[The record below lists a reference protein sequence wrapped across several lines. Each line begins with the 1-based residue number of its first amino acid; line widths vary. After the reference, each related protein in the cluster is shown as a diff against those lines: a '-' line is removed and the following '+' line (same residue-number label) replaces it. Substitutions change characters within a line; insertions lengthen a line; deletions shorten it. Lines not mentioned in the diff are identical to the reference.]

1 MGSKLKFAHLHQHT
15 QFSLLDG
22 AAKLQDLL
30 KWVKETT
37 PEDPALAMT
46 DHGNLFGAVE
56 FYKKATAMGVKPII
70 GYEAY
75 VAAES
80 CFDRKRGKG
89 LDGGYFHLTLLAKDF
104 TGYQNLVRLAS
115 RAYLEGFYEKPRI
128 DREILREHA
137 QGLIA
142 LSGCL
147 GAEIPQFILQD
158 RLDLAEARLNEYL
171 SIFGD
176 RFFIE
181 IQNHGLPEQQKVN
194 QVLKEFARK
203 YGLGLVATND
213 GHYVRKEDARAHEV
227 LLAIQSKTTLDD
239 LERWRFPCDEF
250 YVKTP
255 EEMRAM
261 LPEAEWGDEP
271 FDNTV
276 EIARM
281 CDVDLPIG
289 DKMVYRIPRFP
300 LPEGRTEAQYLRE
313 LTFLGLLRRYPDRV
327 TEAFYREVLRLL
339 GTIPPHGD
347 ERALA
352 EALARVEEKAWEE
365 LRKRLPPLEGVREW
379 TAEAILHRALYELA
393 VIERMGFPGYFLIV
407 QDYINWARGHGVSV
421 GPGRGSAAGSL
432 VAYAVGITNIDPLRF
447 GLLFERFL
455 NPERVSMPDID
466 TDFSDRERDRVI
478 QYVRERYGEDKVAQI
493 GTFGSLASKAALKD
507 VARVYGIPHKKA
519 EELAKLIPVQFGKP
533 KPLQEAIQ
541 VVPELRAEMEKDER
555 IRQVIE
561 VAMRLEGLNRHASV
575 HAAGVVIAA
584 EPLTDLVPLMRD
596 QEGRPVTQYD
606 MGAVEALGLLKM
618 DFLGLRTLTFLDEAR
633 RIVKESKGVELDYDR
648 LPLDDPKTFEL
659 LSRGE
664 TKGVFQLESGG
675 MTATVRGLKP
685 RRLED
690 IIALVSLYRPGP
702 MEHIPT
708 YIRRH
713 HGQEP
718 VSYAE
723 FPHAEKY
730 LRPILDETYGIP
742 VYQEQIMQIASAVAG
757 YSLGEADLLRRC
769 LAEGSLVLDAAT
781 GQRVPIEAV
790 KPGMEVLS
798 LGPDYR
804 FYRVPVLEVLESGV
818 REVVR
823 LRTRSGRTL
832 VLTPDHPL
840 LTLEGW
846 KPLCDLPLGTPIA
859 VPAELPTGGHLA
871 PSEERITLLA
881 LLLGDGNTKV
891 SHPKGPKPNAYFYSK
906 DPELL
911 AAYQRSAEA
920 LGARVKAYV
929 HPTTGVVTLAT
940 SAPRPGAQDPV
951 KRLVEEAGMVARA
964 EEKRV
969 PEEVFRY
976 KKEALALFLGRLF
989 STDGSVG
996 KVRISYSSASL
1007 ALVEDVAHLLLRLGI
1022 VGQVRSRGPRAHEV
1036 LISGREDILRFAE
1049 VVGPYLLGAKRE
1061 WMYALKVQAQARLSG
1076 QGWHLRLVP
1085 PSVAHRISEA
1095 KGKSG
1100 FSWREAGERVG
1111 IPGNHLSGGLN
1122 LKSPRRHLSRHRL
1135 LLLGEAFA
1143 DPSLKALA
1151 EAQVL
1156 WDPIVAVEPVG
1167 KARTYDLRVP
1177 PFANFVAGDL
1187 VVHNS
1192 MGKKKV
1198 EEMKAHRER
1207 FVRGAKERGVP
1218 EEEANRLFD
1227 MLEAFANYGFNKCL
1241 PARAKV
1247 VDWRTGRVVS
1257 LGEIVRGEA
1266 QGVWVV
1272 SLDEARLRL
1281 VPRPVVA
1288 AFSSGRAQV
1297 YALRTATGRVLEATA
1312 NHPLFTPQGWRPLG
1326 ALAPG
1331 DYVALPRHLPYR
1343 PSAHLAPFELDLLGF
1358 ALSEGNLR
1366 HSSGFHL
1373 YTSSEEELAAME
1385 EALKRFPNTRTR
1397 VAWHRGVAHLYVG
1410 RQDRKREAGAVAFLR
1425 EQGLLGLSAR
1435 EKRLPEVAYRLPPE
1449 EVARFLG
1456 RLWTGDGGVDS
1467 TGRLIH
1473 YATASRALAEGVQH
1487 LLLRLG
1493 LQSRLVE
1500 KRFAYKEGRTGYAV
1514 YLLGGLKAAHRFAQ
1528 VIGPHLIG
1536 KRRRDLEA
1544 LLASW
1549 EAAGRS
1555 TEDILLLAFLDTV
1568 KAALAEASLGQV
1580 AALLKE
1586 AGLAQGLLRP
1596 GRGRLG
1602 LSRAT
1607 LERLAALTGNLALL
1621 RLAQA
1626 EVYWDR
1632 VEAIEPLGEEEV
1644 FDLTV
1649 EGTHTFIAEDV
1660 IVHNSH
1666 AAAYSLLSYQ
1676 TAYVKAHYP
1685 VEFMAALL
1693 SVERHDSDKVAEY
1706 IRDARALGI
1715 PVLPPDVNRSGF
1727 DFKVVGEEI
1736 LFGLS
1741 AVKNV
1746 GEMAARAIL
1755 EERERGGPFKSLGD
1769 FLKRLP
1775 EQVVNKRALESLVKA
1790 GALDAFGDRARFLA
1804 SLEPLLRWAA
1814 EVRGRGRSGLVGL
1827 FAEVEEPPLVEA
1839 SPLDEITMLRY
1850 EKEALGIYVS
1860 GHPVLR
1866 YPGLREVASCSLEE
1880 LPEFV
1885 RGFPGKPRVLLAG
1898 MVEEVVR
1905 KPTRSG
1911 GMMARFTL
1919 SDETGALEVV
1929 VFGRAYEGVSP
1940 KLKEDIPLLVLAE
1953 VEKGEELRVLAQAVW
1968 TLEEVLEAP
1977 RALEV
1982 EVDHALLDEKGVAR
1996 LKSLLDEHPGSLP
2009 VYLRVQGPFGE
2020 ALFALREVRV
2030 GEEALGLLE
2039 AEGYRA
2045 YLVPDREVFLQGNGG
2060 GPKEE
2065 VVPF

>member
-80 CFDRKRGKG
+80 RFDRKRGKG

-128 DREILREHA
+128 DREILREHSE
-137 QGLIA
+137 GLIA

-239 LERWRFPCDEF
+239 PERWRFPCDEF

-339 GTIPPHGD
+339 GTMPPHGD

-379 TAEAILHRALYELA
+379 TAEAILHRALYELSI
-393 VIERMGFPGYFLIV
+393 IERMGFPGYFLIV

-455 NPERVSMPDID
+455 NPQRVSMPDID

-555 IRQVIE
+555 IRQVLE

-633 RIVKESKGVELDYDR
+633 RIIKESKGVELDYDR

-742 VYQEQIMQIASAVAG
+742 VYQEQIMQIASQVAG
-757 YSLGEADLLRRC
+757 YSLGEADLLRR
-769 LAEGSLVLDAAT
+769 A
-781 GQRVPIEAV
+781 
-790 KPGMEVLS
+790 
-798 LGPDYR
+798 
-804 FYRVPVLEVLESGV
+804 
-818 REVVR
+818 
-823 LRTRSGRTL
+823 
-832 VLTPDHPL
+832 
-840 LTLEGW
+840 
-846 KPLCDLPLGTPIA
+846 
-859 VPAELPTGGHLA
+859 
-871 PSEERITLLA
+871 
-881 LLLGDGNTKV
+881 
-891 SHPKGPKPNAYFYSK
+891 
-906 DPELL
+906 
-911 AAYQRSAEA
+911 
-920 LGARVKAYV
+920 
-929 HPTTGVVTLAT
+929 
-940 SAPRPGAQDPV
+940 
-951 KRLVEEAGMVARA
+951 
-964 EEKRV
+964 
-969 PEEVFRY
+969 
-976 KKEALALFLGRLF
+976 
-989 STDGSVG
+989 
-996 KVRISYSSASL
+996 
-1007 ALVEDVAHLLLRLGI
+1007 
-1022 VGQVRSRGPRAHEV
+1022 
-1036 LISGREDILRFAE
+1036 
-1049 VVGPYLLGAKRE
+1049 
-1061 WMYALKVQAQARLSG
+1061 
-1076 QGWHLRLVP
+1076 
-1085 PSVAHRISEA
+1085 
-1095 KGKSG
+1095 
-1100 FSWREAGERVG
+1100 
-1111 IPGNHLSGGLN
+1111 
-1122 LKSPRRHLSRHRL
+1122 
-1135 LLLGEAFA
+1135 
-1143 DPSLKALA
+1143 
-1151 EAQVL
+1151 
-1156 WDPIVAVEPVG
+1156 
-1167 KARTYDLRVP
+1167 
-1177 PFANFVAGDL
+1177 
-1187 VVHNS
+1187 
-1192 MGKKKV
+1192 MGKKRV
-1198 EEMKAHRER
+1198 EEMQKHRER

-1227 MLEAFANYGFNKCL
+1227 MLEAFANYGFNK
-1241 PARAKV
+1241 
-1247 VDWRTGRVVS
+1247 
-1257 LGEIVRGEA
+1257 
-1266 QGVWVV
+1266 
-1272 SLDEARLRL
+1272 
-1281 VPRPVVA
+1281 
-1288 AFSSGRAQV
+1288 
-1297 YALRTATGRVLEATA
+1297 
-1312 NHPLFTPQGWRPLG
+1312 
-1326 ALAPG
+1326 
-1331 DYVALPRHLPYR
+1331 
-1343 PSAHLAPFELDLLGF
+1343 
-1358 ALSEGNLR
+1358 
-1366 HSSGFHL
+1366 
-1373 YTSSEEELAAME
+1373 
-1385 EALKRFPNTRTR
+1385 
-1397 VAWHRGVAHLYVG
+1397 
-1410 RQDRKREAGAVAFLR
+1410 
-1425 EQGLLGLSAR
+1425 
-1435 EKRLPEVAYRLPPE
+1435 
-1449 EVARFLG
+1449 
-1456 RLWTGDGGVDS
+1456 
-1467 TGRLIH
+1467 
-1473 YATASRALAEGVQH
+1473 
-1487 LLLRLG
+1487 
-1493 LQSRLVE
+1493 
-1500 KRFAYKEGRTGYAV
+1500 
-1514 YLLGGLKAAHRFAQ
+1514 
-1528 VIGPHLIG
+1528 
-1536 KRRRDLEA
+1536 
-1544 LLASW
+1544 
-1549 EAAGRS
+1549 
-1555 TEDILLLAFLDTV
+1555 
-1568 KAALAEASLGQV
+1568 
-1580 AALLKE
+1580 
-1586 AGLAQGLLRP
+1586 
-1596 GRGRLG
+1596 
-1602 LSRAT
+1602 
-1607 LERLAALTGNLALL
+1607 
-1621 RLAQA
+1621 
-1626 EVYWDR
+1626 
-1632 VEAIEPLGEEEV
+1632 
-1644 FDLTV
+1644 
-1649 EGTHTFIAEDV
+1649 
-1660 IVHNSH
+1660 SH

-1790 GALDAFGDRARFLA
+1790 GALDAFGDRARLLA

-1814 EVRGRGRSGLVGL
+1814 EVRERGRHGLIGL

-1898 MVEEVVR
+1898 MVEGVAR

-1919 SDETGALEVV
+1919 SDEIGALEVV
-1929 VFGRAYEGVSP
+1929 AFGRAYEGVSP
-1940 KLKEDIPLLVLAE
+1940 KLKEDTPLLVLAE

-1982 EVDHALLDEKGVAR
+1982 EVDHALLDEKRVAH

-2009 VYLRVQGPFGE
+2009 LYLRVQGPFGE

-2030 GEEALGLLE
+2030 GEGVLGLLE
-2039 AEGYRA
+2039 AEGFRA

>member
-80 CFDRKRGKG
+80 RFDRKRGKG

-239 LERWRFPCDEF
+239 PERWRFPCDEF

-313 LTFLGLLRRYPDRV
+313 LTFLGLLRRYPDRI
-327 TEAFYREVLRLL
+327 TEAFYREVFRLL
-339 GTIPPHGD
+339 GTMPPHGD
-347 ERALA
+347 ERVLA

-379 TAEAILHRALYELA
+379 TAEAILHRALYELS

-757 YSLGEADLLRRC
+757 YSLG
-769 LAEGSLVLDAAT
+769 
-781 GQRVPIEAV
+781 
-790 KPGMEVLS
+790 
-798 LGPDYR
+798 
-804 FYRVPVLEVLESGV
+804 
-818 REVVR
+818 
-823 LRTRSGRTL
+823 
-832 VLTPDHPL
+832 
-840 LTLEGW
+840 
-846 KPLCDLPLGTPIA
+846 
-859 VPAELPTGGHLA
+859 
-871 PSEERITLLA
+871 
-881 LLLGDGNTKV
+881 
-891 SHPKGPKPNAYFYSK
+891 
-906 DPELL
+906 
-911 AAYQRSAEA
+911 
-920 LGARVKAYV
+920 
-929 HPTTGVVTLAT
+929 
-940 SAPRPGAQDPV
+940 
-951 KRLVEEAGMVARA
+951 
-964 EEKRV
+964 
-969 PEEVFRY
+969 
-976 KKEALALFLGRLF
+976 
-989 STDGSVG
+989 
-996 KVRISYSSASL
+996 
-1007 ALVEDVAHLLLRLGI
+1007 
-1022 VGQVRSRGPRAHEV
+1022 
-1036 LISGREDILRFAE
+1036 
-1049 VVGPYLLGAKRE
+1049 
-1061 WMYALKVQAQARLSG
+1061 
-1076 QGWHLRLVP
+1076 
-1085 PSVAHRISEA
+1085 
-1095 KGKSG
+1095 
-1100 FSWREAGERVG
+1100 
-1111 IPGNHLSGGLN
+1111 
-1122 LKSPRRHLSRHRL
+1122 
-1135 LLLGEAFA
+1135 
-1143 DPSLKALA
+1143 
-1151 EAQVL
+1151 
-1156 WDPIVAVEPVG
+1156 
-1167 KARTYDLRVP
+1167 
-1177 PFANFVAGDL
+1177 
-1187 VVHNS
+1187 
-1192 MGKKKV
+1192 
-1198 EEMKAHRER
+1198 
-1207 FVRGAKERGVP
+1207 
-1218 EEEANRLFD
+1218 
-1227 MLEAFANYGFNKCL
+1227 
-1241 PARAKV
+1241 
-1247 VDWRTGRVVS
+1247 
-1257 LGEIVRGEA
+1257 
-1266 QGVWVV
+1266 
-1272 SLDEARLRL
+1272 
-1281 VPRPVVA
+1281 
-1288 AFSSGRAQV
+1288 
-1297 YALRTATGRVLEATA
+1297 
-1312 NHPLFTPQGWRPLG
+1312 
-1326 ALAPG
+1326 
-1331 DYVALPRHLPYR
+1331 
-1343 PSAHLAPFELDLLGF
+1343 
-1358 ALSEGNLR
+1358 
-1366 HSSGFHL
+1366 
-1373 YTSSEEELAAME
+1373 
-1385 EALKRFPNTRTR
+1385 
-1397 VAWHRGVAHLYVG
+1397 
-1410 RQDRKREAGAVAFLR
+1410 
-1425 EQGLLGLSAR
+1425 
-1435 EKRLPEVAYRLPPE
+1435 
-1449 EVARFLG
+1449 
-1456 RLWTGDGGVDS
+1456 
-1467 TGRLIH
+1467 
-1473 YATASRALAEGVQH
+1473 
-1487 LLLRLG
+1487 
-1493 LQSRLVE
+1493 
-1500 KRFAYKEGRTGYAV
+1500 
-1514 YLLGGLKAAHRFAQ
+1514 
-1528 VIGPHLIG
+1528 
-1536 KRRRDLEA
+1536 
-1544 LLASW
+1544 
-1549 EAAGRS
+1549 
-1555 TEDILLLAFLDTV
+1555 
-1568 KAALAEASLGQV
+1568 
-1580 AALLKE
+1580 
-1586 AGLAQGLLRP
+1586 
-1596 GRGRLG
+1596 
-1602 LSRAT
+1602 
-1607 LERLAALTGNLALL
+1607 
-1621 RLAQA
+1621 
-1626 EVYWDR
+1626 
-1632 VEAIEPLGEEEV
+1632 
-1644 FDLTV
+1644 
-1649 EGTHTFIAEDV
+1649 
-1660 IVHNSH
+1660 
-1666 AAAYSLLSYQ
+1666 
-1676 TAYVKAHYP
+1676 
-1685 VEFMAALL
+1685 
-1693 SVERHDSDKVAEY
+1693 
-1706 IRDARALGI
+1706 
-1715 PVLPPDVNRSGF
+1715 
-1727 DFKVVGEEI
+1727 
-1736 LFGLS
+1736 
-1741 AVKNV
+1741 
-1746 GEMAARAIL
+1746 
-1755 EERERGGPFKSLGD
+1755 
-1769 FLKRLP
+1769 
-1775 EQVVNKRALESLVKA
+1775 
-1790 GALDAFGDRARFLA
+1790 
-1804 SLEPLLRWAA
+1804 
-1814 EVRGRGRSGLVGL
+1814 
-1827 FAEVEEPPLVEA
+1827 
-1839 SPLDEITMLRY
+1839 
-1850 EKEALGIYVS
+1850 
-1860 GHPVLR
+1860 
-1866 YPGLREVASCSLEE
+1866 
-1880 LPEFV
+1880 
-1885 RGFPGKPRVLLAG
+1885 
-1898 MVEEVVR
+1898 
-1905 KPTRSG
+1905 
-1911 GMMARFTL
+1911 
-1919 SDETGALEVV
+1919 
-1929 VFGRAYEGVSP
+1929 
-1940 KLKEDIPLLVLAE
+1940 
-1953 VEKGEELRVLAQAVW
+1953 
-1968 TLEEVLEAP
+1968 
-1977 RALEV
+1977 
-1982 EVDHALLDEKGVAR
+1982 
-1996 LKSLLDEHPGSLP
+1996 
-2009 VYLRVQGPFGE
+2009 
-2020 ALFALREVRV
+2020 
-2030 GEEALGLLE
+2030 
-2039 AEGYRA
+2039 
-2045 YLVPDREVFLQGNGG
+2045 
-2060 GPKEE
+2060 
-2065 VVPF
+2065 

>member
-1 MGSKLKFAHLHQHT
+1 MGRKLRFAHLHQHT

-22 AAKLQDLL
+22 AAKLSDLL

-56 FYKKATAMGVKPII
+56 FYKKATEMGIKPIL

-80 CFDRKRGKG
+80 RFDRKRGKG

-137 QGLIA
+137 EGLIA

-181 IQNHGLPEQQKVN
+181 IQNHGLPEQRKVN
-194 QVLKEFARK
+194 QVLREFARK
-203 YGLGLVATND
+203 YGLGMVATND

-227 LLAIQSKTTLDD
+227 LLAIQSKSTLDD
-239 LERWRFPCDEF
+239 PNRWRFPCDEF

-261 LPEAEWGDEP
+261 LPEEEWGDEP

-281 CDVDLPIG
+281 CEVDLPIG
-289 DKMVYRIPRFP
+289 DRMVYRIPRFP
-300 LPEGRTEAQYLRE
+300 LPEGRTEAQYLME
-313 LTFLGLLRRYPDRV
+313 LTFKGLLRRYPDRI
-327 TEAFYREVLRLL
+327 TEGFYREIFRLL
-339 GTIPPHGD
+339 GKLPPHGD
-347 ERALA
+347 GEALA
-352 EALARVEEKAWEE
+352 EALAQVEREAWEG
-365 LRKRLPPLEGVREW
+365 LMKSLPPLAGVKEW
-379 TAEAILHRALYELA
+379 TAEAIFHRALYELS

-407 QDYINWARGHGVSV
+407 QDYINWARRNGISV

-493 GTFGSLASKAALKD
+493 GTLGSLASKAALKD

-519 EELAKLIPVQFGKP
+519 EELAKLIPVQFGRP
-533 KPLQEAIQ
+533 RPLQEAIQ
-541 VVPELRAEMEKDER
+541 VVPELKAEMEKDPKVRE
-555 IRQVIE
+555 VLE

-618 DFLGLRTLTFLDEAR
+618 DFLGLRTLTFLDEAK
-633 RIVKESKGVELDYDR
+633 RIVKASQGVELDYDA
-648 LPLDDPKTFEL
+648 LPLDDPKTFAL

-675 MTATVRGLKP
+675 MTATLRGLKP
-685 RRLED
+685 RRFED
-690 IIALVSLYRPGP
+690 LIAILSLYRPGP

-718 VSYAE
+718 TSYSE

-757 YSLGEADLLRRC
+757 YSLGEADLLRR
-769 LAEGSLVLDAAT
+769 A
-781 GQRVPIEAV
+781 
-790 KPGMEVLS
+790 
-798 LGPDYR
+798 
-804 FYRVPVLEVLESGV
+804 
-818 REVVR
+818 
-823 LRTRSGRTL
+823 
-832 VLTPDHPL
+832 
-840 LTLEGW
+840 
-846 KPLCDLPLGTPIA
+846 
-859 VPAELPTGGHLA
+859 
-871 PSEERITLLA
+871 
-881 LLLGDGNTKV
+881 
-891 SHPKGPKPNAYFYSK
+891 
-906 DPELL
+906 
-911 AAYQRSAEA
+911 
-920 LGARVKAYV
+920 
-929 HPTTGVVTLAT
+929 
-940 SAPRPGAQDPV
+940 
-951 KRLVEEAGMVARA
+951 
-964 EEKRV
+964 
-969 PEEVFRY
+969 
-976 KKEALALFLGRLF
+976 
-989 STDGSVG
+989 
-996 KVRISYSSASL
+996 
-1007 ALVEDVAHLLLRLGI
+1007 
-1022 VGQVRSRGPRAHEV
+1022 
-1036 LISGREDILRFAE
+1036 
-1049 VVGPYLLGAKRE
+1049 
-1061 WMYALKVQAQARLSG
+1061 
-1076 QGWHLRLVP
+1076 
-1085 PSVAHRISEA
+1085 
-1095 KGKSG
+1095 
-1100 FSWREAGERVG
+1100 
-1111 IPGNHLSGGLN
+1111 
-1122 LKSPRRHLSRHRL
+1122 
-1135 LLLGEAFA
+1135 
-1143 DPSLKALA
+1143 
-1151 EAQVL
+1151 
-1156 WDPIVAVEPVG
+1156 
-1167 KARTYDLRVP
+1167 
-1177 PFANFVAGDL
+1177 
-1187 VVHNS
+1187 

-1198 EEMKAHRER
+1198 EEMQKHRER
-1207 FVRGAKERGVP
+1207 FVQGAKERGVP

-1241 PARAKV
+1241 PARARV
-1247 VDWRTGRVVS
+1247 VDWCTGRVVRV
-1257 LGEIVRGEA
+1257 GEIVRGEA
-1266 QGVWVV
+1266 KGVWVV

-1288 AFSSGRAQV
+1288 AFPSGKAQV

-1312 NHPLFTPQGWRPLG
+1312 NHPVYTPEGWRPLG
-1326 ALAPG
+1326 TLAPG
-1331 DYVALPRHLPYR
+1331 DYVALPRHLSYR
-1343 PSAHLAPFELDLLGF
+1343 PSLHLEGHELDLLGF
-1358 ALSEGNLR
+1358 ALAEGHLR
-1366 HSSGFHL
+1366 HPSGVYL

-1385 EALKRFPNTRTR
+1385 EALRAFPNTRAR
-1397 VAWHRGVAHLYVG
+1397 VVWRRGVAHVYVG
-1410 RQDRKREAGAVAFLR
+1410 RVDRRQEAGAVAFLR
-1425 EQGLLGLSAR
+1425 RMGLLGLDAKT
-1435 EKRLPEVAYRLPPE
+1435 KRLPEAVFGLPPE

-1456 RLWTGDGGVDS
+1456 RLWTGDGGVDPK
-1467 TGRLIH
+1467 GRLIH
-1473 YATASRALAEGVQH
+1473 YATASKELAWGVQH

-1500 KRFAYKEGRTGYAV
+1500 KRFSGGYKGYAV
-1514 YLLGGLKAAHRFAQ
+1514 YLLGGLEAARRFAET
-1528 VIGPHLIG
+1528 VGPYLVG
-1536 KRRRDLEA
+1536 KRRQDLEA

-1549 EAAGRS
+1549 EKAGRS
-1555 TEDILLLAFLDTV
+1555 TRDALPLAFLEEV
-1568 KAALAEASLGQV
+1568 RAAVAEVAQGQV
-1580 AALLKE
+1580 ADLLWE
-1586 AGLAQGLLRP
+1586 AGLAEGLLCL
-1596 GRGRLG
+1596 GRGRRG

-1607 LERLAALTGNLALL
+1607 VGRLAALTGSLALL
-1621 RLAQA
+1621 RLAGA

-1632 VEAIEPLGEEEV
+1632 VEAVEPLGEEEV

-1649 EGTHTFIAEDV
+1649 EGTHTFVAEDV

-1706 IRDARALGI
+1706 IRDARAMGI
-1715 PVLPPDVNRSGF
+1715 EVLPPDVNRSGF
-1727 DFKVVGEEI
+1727 DFLVQGRQI

-1746 GEMAARAIL
+1746 GEAAAEAIL
-1755 EERERGGPFKSLGD
+1755 RERERGGPYRSLGD
-1769 FLKRLP
+1769 FLKRLD
-1775 EQVVNKRALESLVKA
+1775 EKVLNKRTLESLIKA
-1790 GALDAFGDRARFLA
+1790 GALDGLGERARLLA
-1804 SLEPLLRWAA
+1804 SLEGLLRWAA
-1814 EVRGRGRSGLVGL
+1814 ETREKARSGMMGL
-1827 FAEVEEPPLVEA
+1827 FGEVEEPPLAEA
-1839 SPLDEITMLRY
+1839 APLDEITRLRY

-1860 GHPVLR
+1860 GHPILR
-1866 YPGLREVASCSLEE
+1866 YPGLRETATCTLEE
-1880 LPEFV
+1880 LPDLA
-1885 RGFPGKPRVLLAG
+1885 RDLPPRSRVLLAG

-1905 KPTRSG
+1905 KPTKSG
-1911 GMMARFTL
+1911 GMMARFVL
-1919 SDETGALEVV
+1919 SDETGALEAVA
-1929 VFGRAYEGVSP
+1929 FGRAYDQVSP
-1940 KLKEDIPLLVLAE
+1940 RLKEDTPVLVLAE
-1953 VEKGEELRVLAQAVW
+1953 VEREEGGVRVLAQAVW
-1968 TLEEVLEAP
+1968 TYEELEQVP

-1982 EVDHALLDEKGVAR
+1982 EVEASLLDDRGVAH
-1996 LKSLLDEHPGSLP
+1996 LKSLLDEHAGTLP
-2009 VYLRVQGPFGE
+2009 LYVRVQGAFGE
-2020 ALFALREVRV
+2020 ALLALREVRV
-2030 GEEALGLLE
+2030 GEEALAALE
-2039 AEGYRA
+2039 AEGFRA
-2045 YLVPDREVFLQGNGG
+2045 YLLPDREVLLQGGQAG
-2060 GPKEE
+2060 EAQE
-2065 VVPF
+2065 AVPF

>member
-56 FYKKATAMGVKPII
+56 FYKKAAAMGVKPII

-80 CFDRKRGKG
+80 RFDRKRGKG

-128 DREILREHA
+128 DREILKEHSE
-137 QGLIA
+137 GLIA

-194 QVLKEFARK
+194 QVLKEFACK

-239 LERWRFPCDEF
+239 PERWRFPCDEF

-313 LTFLGLLRRYPDRV
+313 LTFLGLLRRYPDRI

-339 GTIPPHGD
+339 GTMPPHGD
-347 ERALA
+347 ERVLA

-379 TAEAILHRALYELA
+379 TAEAILHRALYELS

-533 KPLQEAIQ
+533 KPLQEAVQ
-541 VVPELRAEMEKDER
+541 VVPELRAEMERDER

-742 VYQEQIMQIASAVAG
+742 VYQEQIMQIASQVAG
-757 YSLGEADLLRRC
+757 YSLGEADLLRR
-769 LAEGSLVLDAAT
+769 A
-781 GQRVPIEAV
+781 
-790 KPGMEVLS
+790 
-798 LGPDYR
+798 
-804 FYRVPVLEVLESGV
+804 
-818 REVVR
+818 
-823 LRTRSGRTL
+823 
-832 VLTPDHPL
+832 
-840 LTLEGW
+840 
-846 KPLCDLPLGTPIA
+846 
-859 VPAELPTGGHLA
+859 
-871 PSEERITLLA
+871 
-881 LLLGDGNTKV
+881 
-891 SHPKGPKPNAYFYSK
+891 
-906 DPELL
+906 
-911 AAYQRSAEA
+911 
-920 LGARVKAYV
+920 
-929 HPTTGVVTLAT
+929 
-940 SAPRPGAQDPV
+940 
-951 KRLVEEAGMVARA
+951 
-964 EEKRV
+964 
-969 PEEVFRY
+969 
-976 KKEALALFLGRLF
+976 
-989 STDGSVG
+989 
-996 KVRISYSSASL
+996 
-1007 ALVEDVAHLLLRLGI
+1007 
-1022 VGQVRSRGPRAHEV
+1022 
-1036 LISGREDILRFAE
+1036 
-1049 VVGPYLLGAKRE
+1049 
-1061 WMYALKVQAQARLSG
+1061 
-1076 QGWHLRLVP
+1076 
-1085 PSVAHRISEA
+1085 
-1095 KGKSG
+1095 
-1100 FSWREAGERVG
+1100 
-1111 IPGNHLSGGLN
+1111 
-1122 LKSPRRHLSRHRL
+1122 
-1135 LLLGEAFA
+1135 
-1143 DPSLKALA
+1143 
-1151 EAQVL
+1151 
-1156 WDPIVAVEPVG
+1156 
-1167 KARTYDLRVP
+1167 
-1177 PFANFVAGDL
+1177 
-1187 VVHNS
+1187 
-1192 MGKKKV
+1192 MGKKRV
-1198 EEMKAHRER
+1198 EEMQKHRER

-1227 MLEAFANYGFNKCL
+1227 MLEAFANYGFNK
-1241 PARAKV
+1241 
-1247 VDWRTGRVVS
+1247 
-1257 LGEIVRGEA
+1257 
-1266 QGVWVV
+1266 
-1272 SLDEARLRL
+1272 
-1281 VPRPVVA
+1281 
-1288 AFSSGRAQV
+1288 
-1297 YALRTATGRVLEATA
+1297 
-1312 NHPLFTPQGWRPLG
+1312 
-1326 ALAPG
+1326 
-1331 DYVALPRHLPYR
+1331 
-1343 PSAHLAPFELDLLGF
+1343 
-1358 ALSEGNLR
+1358 
-1366 HSSGFHL
+1366 
-1373 YTSSEEELAAME
+1373 
-1385 EALKRFPNTRTR
+1385 
-1397 VAWHRGVAHLYVG
+1397 
-1410 RQDRKREAGAVAFLR
+1410 
-1425 EQGLLGLSAR
+1425 
-1435 EKRLPEVAYRLPPE
+1435 
-1449 EVARFLG
+1449 
-1456 RLWTGDGGVDS
+1456 
-1467 TGRLIH
+1467 
-1473 YATASRALAEGVQH
+1473 
-1487 LLLRLG
+1487 
-1493 LQSRLVE
+1493 
-1500 KRFAYKEGRTGYAV
+1500 
-1514 YLLGGLKAAHRFAQ
+1514 
-1528 VIGPHLIG
+1528 
-1536 KRRRDLEA
+1536 
-1544 LLASW
+1544 
-1549 EAAGRS
+1549 
-1555 TEDILLLAFLDTV
+1555 
-1568 KAALAEASLGQV
+1568 
-1580 AALLKE
+1580 
-1586 AGLAQGLLRP
+1586 
-1596 GRGRLG
+1596 
-1602 LSRAT
+1602 
-1607 LERLAALTGNLALL
+1607 
-1621 RLAQA
+1621 
-1626 EVYWDR
+1626 
-1632 VEAIEPLGEEEV
+1632 
-1644 FDLTV
+1644 
-1649 EGTHTFIAEDV
+1649 
-1660 IVHNSH
+1660 SH

-1715 PVLPPDVNRSGF
+1715 PVLPPDINRSGF

-1790 GALDAFGDRARFLA
+1790 GALDAFGDRARLLA

-1814 EVRGRGRSGLVGL
+1814 EVRERGRSGLVGL

-1866 YPGLREVASCSLEE
+1866 YPGLREVASCTIEE
-1880 LPEFV
+1880 LSEFV
-1885 RGFPGKPRVLLAG
+1885 RGLPGRPKVLLSG

-1977 RALEV
+1977 KALEV
-1982 EVDHALLDEKGVAR
+1982 EVDHALLDEKGVAQ

>member
-1 MGSKLKFAHLHQHT
+1 MGRKLRFAHLHQHT

-22 AAKLQDLL
+22 AAKLSDLL

-56 FYKKATAMGVKPII
+56 FYKKATEMGIKPIL

-80 CFDRKRGKG
+80 RFDRKRGKG

-137 QGLIA
+137 EGLIA

-171 SIFGD
+171 SIFKD

-181 IQNHGLPEQQKVN
+181 IQNHGLPEQKKVN
-194 QVLKEFARK
+194 EVLKEFARK
-203 YGLGLVATND
+203 YGLGMVATND

-227 LLAIQSKTTLDD
+227 LLAIQSKSTLDD
-239 LERWRFPCDEF
+239 PNRWRFPCDEF

-261 LPEAEWGDEP
+261 LPEEEWGDEP

-276 EIARM
+276 EIAHM
-281 CDVDLPIG
+281 CNVELPIG

-300 LPEGRTEAQYLRE
+300 LPEGRTEAQYLME
-313 LTFLGLLRRYPDRV
+313 LTFKGLLRRYPDRI
-327 TEAFYREVLRLL
+327 TEGFYREVFRLL
-339 GTIPPHGD
+339 GKLPPHGD
-347 ERALA
+347 GEALA
-352 EALARVEEKAWEE
+352 EALAQVEREAWEGLME
-365 LRKRLPPLEGVREW
+365 TLPPLAGVREW
-379 TAEAILHRALYELA
+379 TAEAIFHRALYELS

-407 QDYINWARGHGVSV
+407 QDYINWARRNGISV

-493 GTFGSLASKAALKD
+493 GTLGSLASKAALKD

-519 EELAKLIPVQFGKP
+519 EELAKLIPVQFGRP
-533 KPLQEAIQ
+533 RPLQEAIQ
-541 VVPELRAEMEKDER
+541 VVPELKAEMEKDPKVRE
-555 IRQVIE
+555 VLE

-618 DFLGLRTLTFLDEAR
+618 DFLGLRTLTFLDEAK
-633 RIVKESKGVELDYDR
+633 RIVKASQGVELDYDR
-648 LPLDDPKTFEL
+648 LPLDDPKTFAL

-675 MTATVRGLKP
+675 MTATLRGLKP
-685 RRLED
+685 RRFED
-690 IIALVSLYRPGP
+690 LIAILSLYRPGP

-718 VSYAE
+718 TSYSE

-757 YSLGEADLLRRC
+757 YSLGEADLLRR
-769 LAEGSLVLDAAT
+769 A
-781 GQRVPIEAV
+781 
-790 KPGMEVLS
+790 
-798 LGPDYR
+798 
-804 FYRVPVLEVLESGV
+804 
-818 REVVR
+818 
-823 LRTRSGRTL
+823 
-832 VLTPDHPL
+832 
-840 LTLEGW
+840 
-846 KPLCDLPLGTPIA
+846 
-859 VPAELPTGGHLA
+859 
-871 PSEERITLLA
+871 
-881 LLLGDGNTKV
+881 
-891 SHPKGPKPNAYFYSK
+891 
-906 DPELL
+906 
-911 AAYQRSAEA
+911 
-920 LGARVKAYV
+920 
-929 HPTTGVVTLAT
+929 
-940 SAPRPGAQDPV
+940 
-951 KRLVEEAGMVARA
+951 
-964 EEKRV
+964 
-969 PEEVFRY
+969 
-976 KKEALALFLGRLF
+976 
-989 STDGSVG
+989 
-996 KVRISYSSASL
+996 
-1007 ALVEDVAHLLLRLGI
+1007 
-1022 VGQVRSRGPRAHEV
+1022 
-1036 LISGREDILRFAE
+1036 
-1049 VVGPYLLGAKRE
+1049 
-1061 WMYALKVQAQARLSG
+1061 
-1076 QGWHLRLVP
+1076 
-1085 PSVAHRISEA
+1085 
-1095 KGKSG
+1095 
-1100 FSWREAGERVG
+1100 
-1111 IPGNHLSGGLN
+1111 
-1122 LKSPRRHLSRHRL
+1122 
-1135 LLLGEAFA
+1135 
-1143 DPSLKALA
+1143 
-1151 EAQVL
+1151 
-1156 WDPIVAVEPVG
+1156 
-1167 KARTYDLRVP
+1167 
-1177 PFANFVAGDL
+1177 
-1187 VVHNS
+1187 
-1192 MGKKKV
+1192 MGKKKL
-1198 EEMKAHRER
+1198 EEMQKHRER
-1207 FVRGAKERGVP
+1207 FVQGAKERGVP

-1241 PARAKV
+1241 PARARV
-1247 VDWRTGRVVS
+1247 VDWCTGRVVRV
-1257 LGEIVRGEA
+1257 GEIVRGEA
-1266 QGVWVV
+1266 KGVWVV

-1288 AFSSGRAQV
+1288 AFPSGKAQV

-1312 NHPLFTPQGWRPLG
+1312 NHPVYTPEGWRPLG
-1326 ALAPG
+1326 TLAPG
-1331 DYVALPRHLPYR
+1331 DYVALPRHLSYR
-1343 PSAHLAPFELDLLGF
+1343 PSLHLEGHELDLLGF
-1358 ALSEGNLR
+1358 ALAEGHLR
-1366 HSSGFHL
+1366 HPSGVYL

-1385 EALKRFPNTRTR
+1385 EALRAFPNTRAR
-1397 VAWHRGVAHLYVG
+1397 VVWRRGVAHVYVG
-1410 RQDRKREAGAVAFLR
+1410 RVDRRQEAGAVAFLR
-1425 EQGLLGLSAR
+1425 RMGLLGLDAKT
-1435 EKRLPEVAYRLPPE
+1435 KRLPEAVFGLPPE

-1456 RLWTGDGGVDS
+1456 RLWTGDGGVDPK
-1467 TGRLIH
+1467 GRLIH
-1473 YATASRALAEGVQH
+1473 YATASKELAWGVQH

-1500 KRFAYKEGRTGYAV
+1500 KRFSGGYKGYAV
-1514 YLLGGLKAAHRFAQ
+1514 YLLGGLEAARRFAET
-1528 VIGPHLIG
+1528 VGPYLVG
-1536 KRRRDLEA
+1536 KRRQDLEA

-1549 EAAGRS
+1549 EKAGRS
-1555 TEDILLLAFLDTV
+1555 TRDALPLAFLEEV
-1568 KAALAEASLGQV
+1568 RAAVAEVAQGQV
-1580 AALLKE
+1580 ADLLWE
-1586 AGLAQGLLRP
+1586 AGLAEGLLCL
-1596 GRGRLG
+1596 GRGRRG

-1607 LERLAALTGNLALL
+1607 VGRLAALTGSLALL
-1621 RLAQA
+1621 RLAEA

-1632 VEAIEPLGEEEV
+1632 VEAVEPLGEEEV

-1649 EGTHTFIAEDV
+1649 EGTHTFVAEDV

-1706 IRDARALGI
+1706 IRDARAMGI
-1715 PVLPPDVNRSGF
+1715 EVLPPDVNRSGF
-1727 DFKVVGEEI
+1727 DFLVQGRQI

-1746 GEMAARAIL
+1746 GEAAAEAIL
-1755 EERERGGPFKSLGD
+1755 RERERGGPYRSLGD
-1769 FLKRLP
+1769 FLKRLD
-1775 EQVVNKRALESLVKA
+1775 EKVLNKRTLESLIKA
-1790 GALDAFGDRARFLA
+1790 GALDGLGERARLLA
-1804 SLEPLLRWAA
+1804 SLEGLLRWAA
-1814 EVRGRGRSGLVGL
+1814 ETREKARSGMMGL
-1827 FAEVEEPPLVEA
+1827 FGEVEEPPLAEA
-1839 SPLDEITMLRY
+1839 APLDEITRLRY

-1860 GHPVLR
+1860 GHPILR
-1866 YPGLREVASCSLEE
+1866 YPGLRETATCTLEE
-1880 LPEFV
+1880 LPDLA
-1885 RGFPGKPRVLLAG
+1885 RDLPPRSRVLLAG

-1905 KPTRSG
+1905 KPTKSG
-1911 GMMARFTL
+1911 GMMARFVL
-1919 SDETGALEVV
+1919 SDETGALEAVA
-1929 VFGRAYEGVSP
+1929 FGRAYDQVSP
-1940 KLKEDIPLLVLAE
+1940 RLKEDTPVLVLAE
-1953 VEKGEELRVLAQAVW
+1953 VEREEGGVRVLAQAVW
-1968 TLEEVLEAP
+1968 TYEELEQVP

-1982 EVDHALLDEKGVAR
+1982 EVEASLLDDRGVAH
-1996 LKSLLDEHPGSLP
+1996 LKSLLDEHAGTLP
-2009 VYLRVQGPFGE
+2009 LYVRVQGAFGE
-2020 ALFALREVRV
+2020 ALLALREVRV
-2030 GEEALGLLE
+2030 GEEALAALE
-2039 AEGYRA
+2039 AEGFRA
-2045 YLVPDREVFLQGNGG
+2045 YLLPDREVLLQGGQAG
-2060 GPKEE
+2060 EAQE
-2065 VVPF
+2065 AVPF

>member
-1 MGSKLKFAHLHQHT
+1 MGRKLRFAHLHQHT

-22 AAKLQDLL
+22 AAKLSDLL

-56 FYKKATAMGVKPII
+56 FYKKATAMGIKPIL

-80 CFDRKRGKG
+80 RFDRKRGKG

-137 QGLIA
+137 EGLIA

-171 SIFGD
+171 SIFKD

-181 IQNHGLPEQQKVN
+181 IQNHGLPEQKKVN
-194 QVLKEFARK
+194 EVLKEFARK
-203 YGLGLVATND
+203 YGLGMVATND
-213 GHYVRKEDARAHEV
+213 GHYVRREDARAHEV
-227 LLAIQSKTTLDD
+227 LLAIQSKSILDD
-239 LERWRFPCDEF
+239 PERWRFPCDEF

-255 EEMRAM
+255 EEMRQA

-281 CDVDLPIG
+281 CNVELPIG
-289 DKMVYRIPRFP
+289 EKMVYRIPRFP
-300 LPEGRTEAQYLRE
+300 LPPGRTEAQYLME
-313 LTFLGLLRRYPDRV
+313 LTLKGLLRRYPDCI
-327 TEAFYREVLRLL
+327 TEGFYREVFRLL
-339 GTIPPHGD
+339 GKLPPHGD
-347 ERALA
+347 GAALA
-352 EALARVEEKAWEE
+352 EALAQVEREAWEG
-365 LRKRLPPLEGVREW
+365 LMRALPPLEGVKEW
-379 TAEAILHRALYELA
+379 TAEAILHRALYELS

-407 QDYINWARGHGVSV
+407 QDYINWAKQNGISV

-519 EELAKLIPVQFGKP
+519 EELAKLVPVQFGKP
-533 KPLQEAIQ
+533 KPLAEAIQ
-541 VVPELRAEMEKDER
+541 VVPELRAEMEKDPKVRE
-555 IRQVIE
+555 VLE

-596 QEGRPVTQYD
+596 QEGRAVTQYD

-618 DFLGLRTLTFLDEAR
+618 DFLGLRTLSFLDEAK
-633 RIVKESKGVELDYDR
+633 RIVKDSKGVELDYDR
-648 LPLDDPKTFEL
+648 LPLDDPKTFAL

-675 MTATVRGLKP
+675 MTNTVRGLKP
-685 RRLED
+685 RRVED

-713 HGQEP
+713 HGLEP
-718 VSYAE
+718 VSYGE

-742 VYQEQIMQIASAVAG
+742 VYQEQIMQIAAQVAG
-757 YSLGEADLLRRC
+757 YSLGEADLLRR
-769 LAEGSLVLDAAT
+769 A
-781 GQRVPIEAV
+781 
-790 KPGMEVLS
+790 
-798 LGPDYR
+798 
-804 FYRVPVLEVLESGV
+804 
-818 REVVR
+818 
-823 LRTRSGRTL
+823 
-832 VLTPDHPL
+832 
-840 LTLEGW
+840 
-846 KPLCDLPLGTPIA
+846 
-859 VPAELPTGGHLA
+859 
-871 PSEERITLLA
+871 
-881 LLLGDGNTKV
+881 
-891 SHPKGPKPNAYFYSK
+891 
-906 DPELL
+906 
-911 AAYQRSAEA
+911 
-920 LGARVKAYV
+920 
-929 HPTTGVVTLAT
+929 
-940 SAPRPGAQDPV
+940 
-951 KRLVEEAGMVARA
+951 
-964 EEKRV
+964 
-969 PEEVFRY
+969 
-976 KKEALALFLGRLF
+976 
-989 STDGSVG
+989 
-996 KVRISYSSASL
+996 
-1007 ALVEDVAHLLLRLGI
+1007 
-1022 VGQVRSRGPRAHEV
+1022 
-1036 LISGREDILRFAE
+1036 
-1049 VVGPYLLGAKRE
+1049 
-1061 WMYALKVQAQARLSG
+1061 
-1076 QGWHLRLVP
+1076 
-1085 PSVAHRISEA
+1085 
-1095 KGKSG
+1095 
-1100 FSWREAGERVG
+1100 
-1111 IPGNHLSGGLN
+1111 
-1122 LKSPRRHLSRHRL
+1122 
-1135 LLLGEAFA
+1135 
-1143 DPSLKALA
+1143 
-1151 EAQVL
+1151 
-1156 WDPIVAVEPVG
+1156 
-1167 KARTYDLRVP
+1167 
-1177 PFANFVAGDL
+1177 
-1187 VVHNS
+1187 
-1192 MGKKKV
+1192 MGKKRL
-1198 EEMKAHRER
+1198 EEMQKHRER

-1241 PARAKV
+1241 PERARV
-1247 VDWRTGRVVS
+1247 VDWRTGRVVRV
-1257 LGEIVRGEA
+1257 GEIVRGEVE
-1266 QGVWVV
+1266 GVWVV
-1272 SLDEARLRL
+1272 SLDEAHLRL

-1288 AFSSGRAQV
+1288 AFPSGKAQV

-1312 NHPLFTPQGWRPLG
+1312 NHPVYTPEGWRPLG
-1326 ALAPG
+1326 ALVPG

-1343 PSAHLAPFELDLLGF
+1343 PSLHLEGHELDLLGF
-1358 ALSEGNLR
+1358 ALAEGNLR
-1366 HSSGFHL
+1366 HPSGFYL
-1373 YTSSEEELAAME
+1373 YTSSEEELAAMK
-1385 EALKRFPNTRTR
+1385 EALEAFPNTRPR
-1397 VAWHRGVAHLYVG
+1397 VAWRRGVAHVYVG
-1410 RQDRKREAGAVAFLR
+1410 RTDRREEAGAVAFLR
-1425 EQGLLGLSAR
+1425 RMGLLGLDAR
-1435 EKRLPEVAYRLPPE
+1435 AKRLPEEAFRLPPE
-1449 EVARFLG
+1449 EVARLLG
-1456 RLWTGDGGVDS
+1456 RLWTGDGGVDPE
-1467 TGRLIH
+1467 GRLIH
-1473 YATASRALAEGVQH
+1473 YATASLELARGVQH

-1493 LQSRLVE
+1493 LQARLVE
-1500 KRFAYKEGRTGYAV
+1500 KRFSGGYKGYAV
-1514 YLLGGLKAAHRFAQ
+1514 YLLGGLEAARRFAET
-1528 VIGPHLIG
+1528 VGPYLAG
-1536 KRRRDLEA
+1536 KRKRDLEA

-1549 EAAGRS
+1549 ERAGRS
-1555 TEDILLLAFLDTV
+1555 TKDVLPLAFLGEV
-1568 KAALAEASLGQV
+1568 REAVAEAAQGQA
-1580 AALLKE
+1580 AALLRE
-1586 AGLAQGLLRP
+1586 AGLAEGLLRP
-1596 GRGRLG
+1596 GRGRRG

-1607 LERLAALTGNLALL
+1607 LGRLAALTGSLALL

-1632 VEAIEPLGEEEV
+1632 VEAVEPLGEEEV
-1644 FDLTV
+1644 YDLTV
-1649 EGTHTFIAEDV
+1649 EGTHTFVAEDV

-1693 SVERHDSDKVAEY
+1693 TVERHDSDKVAEY
-1706 IRDARALGI
+1706 IRDARAMGI
-1715 PVLPPDVNRSGF
+1715 EVLPPDINRSGF

-1746 GEMAARAIL
+1746 GEAAAEAIL
-1755 EERERGGPFKSLGD
+1755 QERERGGPFRSLGD
-1769 FLKRLP
+1769 FLKRLD
-1775 EQVVNKRALESLVKA
+1775 EKVVNKRTLESLIKA
-1790 GALDAFGDRARFLA
+1790 GAFDAFGDRARLLA
-1804 SLEPLLRWAA
+1804 SLEGLLKWAA
-1814 EVRGRGRSGLVGL
+1814 ESRERARSGMMGL
-1827 FAEVEEPPLVEA
+1827 FAEVEEPPLLEA
-1839 SPLDEITMLRY
+1839 EPLDEITRLRY

-1866 YPGLREVASCSLEE
+1866 YPGLREAASCPLEE

-1885 RGFPGKPRVLLAG
+1885 RGLPPRSRVLLAG

-1919 SDETGALEVV
+1919 SDETGALEAV

-1940 KLKEDIPLLVLAE
+1940 KLKEDTPLLVLAE
-1953 VEKGEELRVLAQAVW
+1953 VEREEGGLRVLAQGAW
-1968 TLEEVLEAP
+1968 THEEVAEASK
-1977 RALEV
+1977 ALEV
-1982 EVDHALLDEKGVAR
+1982 EVDHALLDEKGVAL
-1996 LKSLLDEHPGSLP
+1996 LKSLLDEHPGTLP
-2009 VYLRVQGPFGE
+2009 LYLRVQGPFGE
-2020 ALFALREVRV
+2020 ALFAMREVRV
-2030 GEEALGLLE
+2030 AERALGALE
-2039 AEGYRA
+2039 AEGFRA

-2060 GPKEE
+2060 NGNKEE

>member
-80 CFDRKRGKG
+80 RFDRKRGKG

-128 DREILREHA
+128 DREILREHSE
-137 QGLIA
+137 GLIA

-203 YGLGLVATND
+203 YGLGMVATND

-239 LERWRFPCDEF
+239 PERWRFPCDEF

-281 CDVDLPIG
+281 CNVDLPIG

-313 LTFLGLLRRYPDRV
+313 LTFLGLLRRYPDRI

-347 ERALA
+347 ERVLA

-365 LRKRLPPLEGVREW
+365 LRKRLPPLEEVREW
-379 TAEAILHRALYELA
+379 SAEAILHRALYELS

-519 EELAKLIPVQFGKP
+519 EELAKLIPVQYGKP

-618 DFLGLRTLTFLDEAR
+618 DFLGLRTLTFLDEAK
-633 RIVKESKGVELDYDR
+633 RIVKESKGVELDYDH

-911 AAYQRSAEA
+911 AAYRRSAESF
-920 LGARVKAYV
+920 GARVKAYV

-951 KRLVEEAGMVARA
+951 KRLVEEAGMVAKA

-989 STDGSVG
+989 STDGSVE
-996 KVRISYSSASL
+996 KVRISYSSVSL

-1061 WMYALKVQAQARLSG
+1061 RMYALKVQAQARLSG

-1111 IPGNHLSGGLN
+1111 IPGNHLSSGLN
-1122 LKSPRRHLSRHRL
+1122 LKSPRRHLSRHRP

-1151 EAQVL
+1151 EGQVL

-1227 MLEAFANYGFNKCL
+1227 MLEAFANYGFNK
-1241 PARAKV
+1241 
-1247 VDWRTGRVVS
+1247 
-1257 LGEIVRGEA
+1257 
-1266 QGVWVV
+1266 
-1272 SLDEARLRL
+1272 
-1281 VPRPVVA
+1281 
-1288 AFSSGRAQV
+1288 
-1297 YALRTATGRVLEATA
+1297 
-1312 NHPLFTPQGWRPLG
+1312 
-1326 ALAPG
+1326 
-1331 DYVALPRHLPYR
+1331 
-1343 PSAHLAPFELDLLGF
+1343 
-1358 ALSEGNLR
+1358 
-1366 HSSGFHL
+1366 
-1373 YTSSEEELAAME
+1373 
-1385 EALKRFPNTRTR
+1385 
-1397 VAWHRGVAHLYVG
+1397 
-1410 RQDRKREAGAVAFLR
+1410 
-1425 EQGLLGLSAR
+1425 
-1435 EKRLPEVAYRLPPE
+1435 
-1449 EVARFLG
+1449 
-1456 RLWTGDGGVDS
+1456 
-1467 TGRLIH
+1467 
-1473 YATASRALAEGVQH
+1473 
-1487 LLLRLG
+1487 
-1493 LQSRLVE
+1493 
-1500 KRFAYKEGRTGYAV
+1500 
-1514 YLLGGLKAAHRFAQ
+1514 
-1528 VIGPHLIG
+1528 
-1536 KRRRDLEA
+1536 
-1544 LLASW
+1544 
-1549 EAAGRS
+1549 
-1555 TEDILLLAFLDTV
+1555 
-1568 KAALAEASLGQV
+1568 
-1580 AALLKE
+1580 
-1586 AGLAQGLLRP
+1586 
-1596 GRGRLG
+1596 
-1602 LSRAT
+1602 
-1607 LERLAALTGNLALL
+1607 
-1621 RLAQA
+1621 
-1626 EVYWDR
+1626 
-1632 VEAIEPLGEEEV
+1632 
-1644 FDLTV
+1644 
-1649 EGTHTFIAEDV
+1649 
-1660 IVHNSH
+1660 SH

-1790 GALDAFGDRARFLA
+1790 GALDAFGDRARLLA

-1814 EVRGRGRSGLVGL
+1814 ETRERGRSGLVGL

-1866 YPGLREVASCSLEE
+1866 YPGLREVASCTIEE
-1880 LPEFV
+1880 LSEFV
-1885 RGFPGKPRVLLAG
+1885 RGLPGRPKFLLSG

-1968 TLEEVLEAP
+1968 TIEEVLEAP
-1977 RALEV
+1977 KALEV
-1982 EVDHALLDEKGVAR
+1982 EVDHALLDEKGVAQ

>member
-1 MGSKLKFAHLHQHT
+1 MGRLKFAHLHQHT

-22 AAKLQDLL
+22 AAKLSDLL
-30 KWVKETT
+30 EWVKTVS

-56 FYKKATAMGVKPII
+56 FYQKATAMGIKPII

-80 CFDRKRGKG
+80 RFDRKRGKG

-104 TGYQNLVRLAS
+104 KGYQNLVRLAT

-137 QGLIA
+137 EGLIA

-181 IQNHGLPEQQKVN
+181 IQNHGLPEQRKVN
-194 QVLKEFARK
+194 QVLREFARK
-203 YGLGLVATND
+203 YGLGMVATND
-213 GHYVRKEDARAHEV
+213 GHYVRREDARAHEV

-239 LERWRFPCDEF
+239 PERWRFPCDEF

-261 LPEAEWGDEP
+261 LPEEEWGDEP

-281 CDVDLPIG
+281 CNVDLPVG

-313 LTFLGLLRRYPDRV
+313 LTFKGLLSRYPDRI
-327 TEAFYREVLRLL
+327 TEGFYREVFRLL
-339 GTIPPHGD
+339 GKIPPHGD
-347 ERALA
+347 GEALA
-352 EALARVEEKAWEE
+352 EALAQVEGAAWEA
-365 LRKRLPPLEGVREW
+365 LLPKLPPLEGVREW
-379 TAEAILHRALYELA
+379 TAEAILHRALYELS

-407 QDYINWARGHGVSV
+407 QDYINWARRNGISV

-478 QYVRERYGEDKVAQI
+478 QYVRGRYGEDKVAQI
-493 GTFGSLASKAALKD
+493 GTLGSLASKAALKD

-533 KPLQEAIQ
+533 KPLAEA
-541 VVPELRAEMEKDER
+541 VELVPELKAEMEKDPRVRE
-555 IRQVIE
+555 VIE

-618 DFLGLRTLTFLDEAR
+618 DFLGLRTLTFLDEAKK
-633 RIVKESKGVELDYDR
+633 IVKESKGVELDYDR
-648 LPLDDPKTFEL
+648 LPLDDPKTFAL
-659 LSRGE
+659 LARGE

-718 VSYAE
+718 VSYVE

-730 LRPILDETYGIP
+730 LRPILEETYGIP
-742 VYQEQIMQIASAVAG
+742 VYQEQIMQIASQVAG
-757 YSLGEADLLRRC
+757 YSLGEADLLRR
-769 LAEGSLVLDAAT
+769 A
-781 GQRVPIEAV
+781 
-790 KPGMEVLS
+790 
-798 LGPDYR
+798 
-804 FYRVPVLEVLESGV
+804 
-818 REVVR
+818 
-823 LRTRSGRTL
+823 
-832 VLTPDHPL
+832 
-840 LTLEGW
+840 
-846 KPLCDLPLGTPIA
+846 
-859 VPAELPTGGHLA
+859 
-871 PSEERITLLA
+871 
-881 LLLGDGNTKV
+881 
-891 SHPKGPKPNAYFYSK
+891 
-906 DPELL
+906 
-911 AAYQRSAEA
+911 
-920 LGARVKAYV
+920 
-929 HPTTGVVTLAT
+929 
-940 SAPRPGAQDPV
+940 
-951 KRLVEEAGMVARA
+951 
-964 EEKRV
+964 
-969 PEEVFRY
+969 
-976 KKEALALFLGRLF
+976 
-989 STDGSVG
+989 
-996 KVRISYSSASL
+996 
-1007 ALVEDVAHLLLRLGI
+1007 
-1022 VGQVRSRGPRAHEV
+1022 
-1036 LISGREDILRFAE
+1036 
-1049 VVGPYLLGAKRE
+1049 
-1061 WMYALKVQAQARLSG
+1061 
-1076 QGWHLRLVP
+1076 
-1085 PSVAHRISEA
+1085 
-1095 KGKSG
+1095 
-1100 FSWREAGERVG
+1100 
-1111 IPGNHLSGGLN
+1111 
-1122 LKSPRRHLSRHRL
+1122 
-1135 LLLGEAFA
+1135 
-1143 DPSLKALA
+1143 
-1151 EAQVL
+1151 
-1156 WDPIVAVEPVG
+1156 
-1167 KARTYDLRVP
+1167 
-1177 PFANFVAGDL
+1177 
-1187 VVHNS
+1187 

-1198 EEMKAHRER
+1198 EEMQKHRER

-1241 PARAKV
+1241 PGRARV
-1247 VDWRTGRVVS
+1247 LDYRTGKLVPV
-1257 LGEIVRGEA
+1257 EAIVRGEA
-1266 QGVWVV
+1266 KGVWVV
-1272 SLDEARLRL
+1272 SLDESSLRL

-1288 AFSSGRAQV
+1288 AFESGRAMV
-1297 YALRTATGRVLEATA
+1297 YRLRTATGRVLEATA
-1312 NHPLFTPQGWRPLG
+1312 NHPLYTPEGWRELG
-1326 ALAPG
+1326 ALRPG
-1331 DYVALPRHLPYR
+1331 DFVALPRYLPYQPSEDLR
-1343 PSAHLAPFELDLLGF
+1343 PHELDLLGF

-1366 HSSGFHL
+1366 HPSGFYL

-1385 EALKRFPNTRTR
+1385 EALSGFANTRTR
-1397 VAWHRGVAHLYVG
+1397 VVWRRGVARIYVG
-1410 RQDRKREAGAVAFLR
+1410 RQDRKAPSEAETFLR
-1425 EQGLLGLSAR
+1425 EMGLLGLSA
-1435 EKRLPEVAYRLPPE
+1435 KDKHLPERVFGLSQE
-1449 EVARFLG
+1449 GVARLLG
-1456 RLWTGDGGVDS
+1456 RLWVGDGEVDAK
-1467 TGRLIH
+1467 GRLIH
-1473 YATASRALAEGVQH
+1473 YATASEALARGVQH

-1500 KRFAYKEGRTGYAV
+1500 KRFPYGGGRKGYVV
-1514 YLLGGLKAAHRFAQ
+1514 YLLGGLEAARRFGEL
-1528 VIGPHLIG
+1528 VGPYLLG
-1536 KRRRDLEA
+1536 KRKRDLEA
-1544 LLASW
+1544 LLSSW
-1549 EAAGRS
+1549 KEVGRS
-1555 TEDILLLAFLDTV
+1555 TKDILPLAFLPLVRD
-1568 KAALAEASLGQV
+1568 ALAQASGGRVGDSLEAH
-1580 AALLKE
+1580 
-1586 AGLAQGLLRP
+1586 GLAQGLLRP
-1596 GRGRLG
+1596 SKGRLG

-1607 LERLAALTGNLALL
+1607 LARLSALTGSLALL
-1621 RLAQA
+1621 RLATA
-1626 EVYWDR
+1626 EIYWDR
-1632 VEAIEPLGEEEV
+1632 VEAIEPLWEEEV
-1644 FDLTV
+1644 YDLTV
-1649 EGTHTFIAEDV
+1649 EGTHTFLAEDV

-1693 SVERHDSDKVAEY
+1693 TVERHDSDKVAEY
-1706 IRDARALGI
+1706 IRDARAMGI
-1715 PVLPPDVNRSGF
+1715 EVLPPDINRSGF

-1746 GEMAARAIL
+1746 GEGAAQAIL
-1755 EERERGGPFKSLGD
+1755 AERERRGPFKSLGD
-1769 FLKRLP
+1769 FLKRLD
-1775 EQVVNKRALESLVKA
+1775 ERVVNKRTLESLIKA
-1790 GALDAFGDRARFLA
+1790 GAFDAFGDRARLLA
-1804 SLEPLLRWAA
+1804 SLDPLLRWAA
-1814 EVRGRGRSGLVGL
+1814 ESRERERSGMMGL
-1827 FAEVEEPPLVEA
+1827 FAEVEEPPLAEA
-1839 SPLDEITMLRY
+1839 LPLDEITRLRY

-1866 YPGLREVASCSLEE
+1866 YPGLREVASCTLEE
-1880 LPEFV
+1880 LSDFI
-1885 RGFPGKPRVLLAG
+1885 RGLPPRPRVLLAG
-1898 MVEEVVR
+1898 MVEEVAR
-1905 KPTRSG
+1905 KPTKSG

-1940 KLKEDIPLLVLAE
+1940 KLKEDTPLLVLAE
-1953 VEKGEELRVLAQAVW
+1953 VEREEGGLRVMAQAAW
-1968 TLEEVLEAP
+1968 THEEVAEAP
-1977 RALEV
+1977 KALEV
-1982 EVDHALLDEKGVAR
+1982 EVDHALLDEAGVAL
-1996 LKSLLDEHPGSLP
+1996 LKSLLDEYPGTLP
-2009 VYLRVQGPFGE
+2009 LYLRVQGPFGE
-2020 ALFALREVRV
+2020 AIFSLRETRV
-2030 GEEALGLLE
+2030 GEGVLEALE
-2039 AEGYRA
+2039 AEGFRA
-2045 YLVPDREVFLQGNGG
+2045 YLIPDREAFLQGNGGG

>member
-1 MGSKLKFAHLHQHT
+1 MGRLKFAHLHQHT

-22 AAKLQDLL
+22 AAKLSDLL
-30 KWVKETT
+30 EWVKTVS

-56 FYKKATAMGVKPII
+56 FYKKATAMGIKPII

-80 CFDRKRGKG
+80 RFDRKRGKG

-104 TGYQNLVRLAS
+104 KGYQNLVRLAS

-137 QGLIA
+137 EGLIA

-181 IQNHGLPEQQKVN
+181 IQNHGLPEQRKVN
-194 QVLKEFARK
+194 QVLREFARK
-203 YGLGLVATND
+203 YGLGMVATND

-227 LLAIQSKTTLDD
+227 LLAIQSKSTLDD
-239 LERWRFPCDEF
+239 PERWRFPCDEF

-261 LPEAEWGDEP
+261 LPEEEWGDEP

-281 CDVDLPIG
+281 CEVDLPIG
-289 DKMVYRIPRFP
+289 GKMVYRIPRFP

-313 LTFLGLLRRYPDRV
+313 LTFKGLLSRYPDRI
-327 TEAFYREVLRLL
+327 TEGFYREVFRFL
-339 GTIPPHGD
+339 GQMPPHGD
-347 ERALA
+347 GEALA
-352 EALARVEEKAWEE
+352 EALAQVEGKAWEA
-365 LRKRLPPLEGVREW
+365 LLPKLPPLEGVREW
-379 TAEAILHRALYELA
+379 TAEAILHRALYELS

-407 QDYINWARGHGVSV
+407 QDYINWARRNGVSV

-478 QYVRERYGEDKVAQI
+478 QYVRGRYGEDKVAQI

-533 KPLQEAIQ
+533 KPLAEAIEL
-541 VVPELRAEMEKDER
+541 VPELRAEMEKDPRVRE
-555 IRQVIE
+555 VIE

-618 DFLGLRTLTFLDEAR
+618 DFLGLRTLTFLDEAKK
-633 RIVKESKGVELDYDR
+633 IVKESKGVELDYDR
-648 LPLDDPKTFEL
+648 LPLDDPKTFAL
-659 LSRGE
+659 LARGE

-718 VSYAE
+718 VSYVE

-730 LRPILDETYGIP
+730 LRPILEETYGIP
-742 VYQEQIMQIASAVAG
+742 VYQEQIMQIASQVAG
-757 YSLGEADLLRRC
+757 YSLGEADLLRR
-769 LAEGSLVLDAAT
+769 A
-781 GQRVPIEAV
+781 
-790 KPGMEVLS
+790 
-798 LGPDYR
+798 
-804 FYRVPVLEVLESGV
+804 
-818 REVVR
+818 
-823 LRTRSGRTL
+823 
-832 VLTPDHPL
+832 
-840 LTLEGW
+840 
-846 KPLCDLPLGTPIA
+846 
-859 VPAELPTGGHLA
+859 
-871 PSEERITLLA
+871 
-881 LLLGDGNTKV
+881 
-891 SHPKGPKPNAYFYSK
+891 
-906 DPELL
+906 
-911 AAYQRSAEA
+911 
-920 LGARVKAYV
+920 
-929 HPTTGVVTLAT
+929 
-940 SAPRPGAQDPV
+940 
-951 KRLVEEAGMVARA
+951 
-964 EEKRV
+964 
-969 PEEVFRY
+969 
-976 KKEALALFLGRLF
+976 
-989 STDGSVG
+989 
-996 KVRISYSSASL
+996 
-1007 ALVEDVAHLLLRLGI
+1007 
-1022 VGQVRSRGPRAHEV
+1022 
-1036 LISGREDILRFAE
+1036 
-1049 VVGPYLLGAKRE
+1049 
-1061 WMYALKVQAQARLSG
+1061 
-1076 QGWHLRLVP
+1076 
-1085 PSVAHRISEA
+1085 
-1095 KGKSG
+1095 
-1100 FSWREAGERVG
+1100 
-1111 IPGNHLSGGLN
+1111 
-1122 LKSPRRHLSRHRL
+1122 
-1135 LLLGEAFA
+1135 
-1143 DPSLKALA
+1143 
-1151 EAQVL
+1151 
-1156 WDPIVAVEPVG
+1156 
-1167 KARTYDLRVP
+1167 
-1177 PFANFVAGDL
+1177 
-1187 VVHNS
+1187 

-1198 EEMKAHRER
+1198 EEMQKHRER
-1207 FVRGAKERGVP
+1207 FVRGARERGVP

-1241 PARAKV
+1241 PGRARV
-1247 VDWRTGRVVS
+1247 LDYRTGKLVPI
-1257 LGEIVRGEA
+1257 EAIVRGEA
-1266 QGVWVV
+1266 KGVWVV
-1272 SLDEARLRL
+1272 SLDESTLRL

-1288 AFSSGRAQV
+1288 AFQSGRAMV
-1297 YALRTATGRVLEATA
+1297 YRLRTATGRVLEATA
-1312 NHPLFTPQGWRPLG
+1312 NHPLYTPEGWRELG
-1326 ALAPG
+1326 TLRPG
-1331 DYVALPRHLPYR
+1331 DFVALPRHLPYQ
-1343 PSAHLAPFELDLLGF
+1343 PSEDLKPHELDLLGF

-1366 HSSGFHL
+1366 HPSGFYL

-1385 EALKRFPNTRTR
+1385 EALAGFANTRTR
-1397 VAWHRGVAHLYVG
+1397 VVWRRGVAHIYVG
-1410 RQDRKREAGAVAFLR
+1410 RRDRKLPSEAETFLR
-1425 EQGLLGLSAR
+1425 EMGLLGLAA
-1435 EKRLPEVAYRLPPE
+1435 KDKHLPERVFGLSQE
-1449 EVARFLG
+1449 GVARLLG
-1456 RLWTGDGGVDS
+1456 RLWVGDGGVDAK
-1467 TGRLIH
+1467 GRLIH
-1473 YATASRALAEGVQH
+1473 YATASEALARGVQH

-1500 KRFAYKEGRTGYAV
+1500 KRFPYGGGRKGYVV
-1514 YLLGGLKAAHRFAQ
+1514 YLLGGLEAARRFGER
-1528 VIGPHLIG
+1528 VGPYLLG
-1536 KRRRDLEA
+1536 KRKRDLEA
-1544 LLASW
+1544 LLSSW
-1549 EAAGRS
+1549 KEVGRS
-1555 TEDILLLAFLDTV
+1555 TKDILPLGFLPLVRD
-1568 KAALAEASLGQV
+1568 ALAQASGGRVGDFLEAH
-1580 AALLKE
+1580 
-1586 AGLAQGLLRP
+1586 GLAQGLLRP
-1596 GRGRLG
+1596 SKGRLG

-1607 LERLAALTGNLALL
+1607 LARLSALTGSLALL
-1621 RLAQA
+1621 RLATA
-1626 EVYWDR
+1626 EIYWDR

-1644 FDLTV
+1644 YDLTV
-1649 EGTHTFIAEDV
+1649 EGTHTFLAEDV

-1693 SVERHDSDKVAEY
+1693 TVERHDSDKVAEY
-1706 IRDARALGI
+1706 IRDARAMGI
-1715 PVLPPDVNRSGF
+1715 EVLPPDINRSGF

-1746 GEMAARAIL
+1746 GEGAAQAIL
-1755 EERERGGPFKSLGD
+1755 AERERRGPFKSLGD
-1769 FLKRLP
+1769 FLKRLD
-1775 EQVVNKRALESLVKA
+1775 ERVVNKRTLESLIKA
-1790 GALDAFGDRARFLA
+1790 GAFDAFGDRARLLA
-1804 SLEPLLRWAA
+1804 SLDPLLRWAA
-1814 EVRGRGRSGLVGL
+1814 ESRERERSGMMGL
-1827 FAEVEEPPLVEA
+1827 FAEVEEPPLAEA
-1839 SPLDEITMLRY
+1839 LPLDEITRLRY

-1866 YPGLREVASCSLEE
+1866 YPGLREVASCTLEE
-1880 LPEFV
+1880 LSDFI
-1885 RGFPGKPRVLLAG
+1885 RGLPPRPRVLLAG
-1898 MVEEVVR
+1898 MVEEVAR
-1905 KPTRSG
+1905 KPTKSG

-1940 KLKEDIPLLVLAE
+1940 KLKEDTPLLVLAE
-1953 VEKGEELRVLAQAVW
+1953 VEREEGGLRVMAQAAW
-1968 TLEEVLEAP
+1968 THEEVAEAP
-1977 RALEV
+1977 KALEV
-1982 EVDHALLDEKGVAR
+1982 EVDHALLDEGGVAL
-1996 LKSLLDEHPGSLP
+1996 LKSLLDEYPGTLP
-2009 VYLRVQGPFGE
+2009 LYLRVQGPFGE
-2020 ALFALREVRV
+2020 AIFSLRETRV
-2030 GEEALGLLE
+2030 GEGVFEALE
-2039 AEGYRA
+2039 AEGFRA
-2045 YLVPDREVFLQGNGG
+2045 YLIPDREAFLQGNGGG

>member
-46 DHGNLFGAVE
+46 DHGNLFGALE
-56 FYKKATAMGVKPII
+56 FYQKATALGVKPII

-75 VAAES
+75 MAAES
-80 CFDRKRGKG
+80 RFDRKRGKG

-128 DREILREHA
+128 DREILREHSE
-137 QGLIA
+137 GLIA

-203 YGLGLVATND
+203 YGLGMVATND
-213 GHYVRKEDARAHEV
+213 GHYVKREDARAHEV

-239 LERWRFPCDEF
+239 PNRWRFPCDEF

-261 LPEAEWGDEP
+261 LPEEEWGDEP

-281 CDVDLPIG
+281 CQVDLPIG
-289 DKMVYRIPRFP
+289 DRMVYRIPRFP

-313 LTFLGLLRRYPDRV
+313 LTFLGLLRRYPDRI
-327 TEAFYREVLRLL
+327 TGAFYREVFRLL
-339 GTIPPHGD
+339 GRIPPHGD
-347 ERALA
+347 EGALA
-352 EALARVEEKAWEE
+352 EALARVEGEAWEE
-365 LRKRLPPLEGVREW
+365 LKRRLPPLEEVREW

-407 QDYINWARGHGVSV
+407 QDYINWAKDQGISV

-478 QYVRERYGEDKVAQI
+478 QYVRERYGEDRVAQI

-519 EELAKLIPVQFGKP
+519 EELAKLIPVQYGKP
-533 KPLQEAIQ
+533 KPLQEAVQ
-541 VVPELRAEMEKDER
+541 VVPELKAEMEKDER

-596 QEGRPVTQYD
+596 QEGRPVTQYE

-618 DFLGLRTLTFLDEAR
+618 DFLGLRTLSFLDEAK
-633 RIVKESKGVELDYDR
+633 RIVKESRGVELDYDR
-648 LPLDDPKTFEL
+648 LPLDDPKTFAL

-685 RRLED
+685 RRIED

-702 MEHIPT
+702 MEHIPA

-718 VSYAE
+718 VGYSE

-730 LRPILDETYGIP
+730 LRPILEETYGIP

-757 YSLGEADLLRRC
+757 YSLGEADLLRR
-769 LAEGSLVLDAAT
+769 A
-781 GQRVPIEAV
+781 
-790 KPGMEVLS
+790 
-798 LGPDYR
+798 
-804 FYRVPVLEVLESGV
+804 
-818 REVVR
+818 
-823 LRTRSGRTL
+823 
-832 VLTPDHPL
+832 
-840 LTLEGW
+840 
-846 KPLCDLPLGTPIA
+846 
-859 VPAELPTGGHLA
+859 
-871 PSEERITLLA
+871 
-881 LLLGDGNTKV
+881 
-891 SHPKGPKPNAYFYSK
+891 
-906 DPELL
+906 
-911 AAYQRSAEA
+911 
-920 LGARVKAYV
+920 
-929 HPTTGVVTLAT
+929 
-940 SAPRPGAQDPV
+940 
-951 KRLVEEAGMVARA
+951 
-964 EEKRV
+964 
-969 PEEVFRY
+969 
-976 KKEALALFLGRLF
+976 
-989 STDGSVG
+989 
-996 KVRISYSSASL
+996 
-1007 ALVEDVAHLLLRLGI
+1007 
-1022 VGQVRSRGPRAHEV
+1022 
-1036 LISGREDILRFAE
+1036 
-1049 VVGPYLLGAKRE
+1049 
-1061 WMYALKVQAQARLSG
+1061 
-1076 QGWHLRLVP
+1076 
-1085 PSVAHRISEA
+1085 
-1095 KGKSG
+1095 
-1100 FSWREAGERVG
+1100 
-1111 IPGNHLSGGLN
+1111 
-1122 LKSPRRHLSRHRL
+1122 
-1135 LLLGEAFA
+1135 
-1143 DPSLKALA
+1143 
-1151 EAQVL
+1151 
-1156 WDPIVAVEPVG
+1156 
-1167 KARTYDLRVP
+1167 
-1177 PFANFVAGDL
+1177 
-1187 VVHNS
+1187 
-1192 MGKKKV
+1192 MGKKRV
-1198 EEMKAHRER
+1198 EEMQKHRER

-1272 SLDEARLRL
+1272 SLDEDRLRL
-1281 VPRPVVA
+1281 VPRPVVS

-1312 NHPLFTPQGWRPLG
+1312 NHPLYTPQGWRPLG
-1326 ALAPG
+1326 ALVPG

-1343 PSAHLAPFELDLLGF
+1343 PSAHLEDHELDLLGF

-1366 HSSGFHL
+1366 HSSGFYL

-1397 VAWHRGVAHLYVG
+1397 VAWRRGVAHLYVG

-1435 EKRLPEVAYRLPPE
+1435 EKRLPEVVYRLPPE

-1467 TGRLIH
+1467 TGCLIH

-1500 KRFAYKEGRTGYAV
+1500 KRFAYKEGRTGCAV
-1514 YLLGGLKAAHRFAQ
+1514 YLLGGLEAAHRFAQ
-1528 VIGPHLIG
+1528 VIGSHLIG
-1536 KRRRDLEA
+1536 KRRRDLEV

-1555 TEDILLLAFLDTV
+1555 TKDILPLAFLETV
-1568 KAALAEASLGQV
+1568 KEALAEASRGQV

-1596 GRGRLG
+1596 GRERRG

-1649 EGTHTFIAEDV
+1649 EGTHTFVAEDV

-1706 IRDARALGI
+1706 IRDARAMGI
-1715 PVLPPDVNRSGF
+1715 PVLPPDINRSGF

-1790 GALDAFGDRARFLA
+1790 GALDAFGDRARLLA

-1814 EVRGRGRSGLVGL
+1814 EGRERARSGMLGL

-1839 SPLDEITMLRY
+1839 SPLDEITRLRY

-1866 YPGLREVASCSLEE
+1866 YPGLREVASCTIEE
-1880 LPEFV
+1880 LSEFV
-1885 RGFPGKPRVLLAG
+1885 RGLPGKPRVLLAG
-1898 MVEEVVR
+1898 MVEGVAR

-1929 VFGRAYEGVSP
+1929 AFGRAYEGVSP
-1940 KLKEDIPLLVLAE
+1940 KLKEDTPLLVLAE

-1982 EVDHALLDEKGVAR
+1982 EVDHALLDEKGVAH

-2009 VYLRVQGPFGE
+2009 LYLRVQGPFGE

-2030 GEEALGLLE
+2030 GEGVLGLLE
-2039 AEGYRA
+2039 AEGFRA

-2060 GPKEE
+2060 GAKEE

>member
-80 CFDRKRGKG
+80 RFDRKRGKG

-239 LERWRFPCDEF
+239 PERWRFPCDEF

-276 EIARM
+276 EIARI

-313 LTFLGLLRRYPDRV
+313 LTFLGLPRRYPDRI

-379 TAEAILHRALYELA
+379 TAEAILHRALYELSI
-393 VIERMGFPGYFLIV
+393 IERMGFPGYFLIV

-555 IRQVIE
+555 IRQVLE

-723 FPHAEKY
+723 FSHAEKY

-757 YSLGEADLLRRC
+757 YSLGEADLLRR
-769 LAEGSLVLDAAT
+769 A
-781 GQRVPIEAV
+781 
-790 KPGMEVLS
+790 
-798 LGPDYR
+798 
-804 FYRVPVLEVLESGV
+804 
-818 REVVR
+818 
-823 LRTRSGRTL
+823 
-832 VLTPDHPL
+832 
-840 LTLEGW
+840 
-846 KPLCDLPLGTPIA
+846 
-859 VPAELPTGGHLA
+859 
-871 PSEERITLLA
+871 
-881 LLLGDGNTKV
+881 
-891 SHPKGPKPNAYFYSK
+891 
-906 DPELL
+906 
-911 AAYQRSAEA
+911 
-920 LGARVKAYV
+920 
-929 HPTTGVVTLAT
+929 
-940 SAPRPGAQDPV
+940 
-951 KRLVEEAGMVARA
+951 
-964 EEKRV
+964 
-969 PEEVFRY
+969 
-976 KKEALALFLGRLF
+976 
-989 STDGSVG
+989 
-996 KVRISYSSASL
+996 
-1007 ALVEDVAHLLLRLGI
+1007 
-1022 VGQVRSRGPRAHEV
+1022 
-1036 LISGREDILRFAE
+1036 
-1049 VVGPYLLGAKRE
+1049 
-1061 WMYALKVQAQARLSG
+1061 
-1076 QGWHLRLVP
+1076 
-1085 PSVAHRISEA
+1085 
-1095 KGKSG
+1095 
-1100 FSWREAGERVG
+1100 
-1111 IPGNHLSGGLN
+1111 
-1122 LKSPRRHLSRHRL
+1122 
-1135 LLLGEAFA
+1135 
-1143 DPSLKALA
+1143 
-1151 EAQVL
+1151 
-1156 WDPIVAVEPVG
+1156 
-1167 KARTYDLRVP
+1167 
-1177 PFANFVAGDL
+1177 
-1187 VVHNS
+1187 
-1192 MGKKKV
+1192 MGKKRV
-1198 EEMKAHRER
+1198 EEMQKHRER
-1207 FVRGAKERGVP
+1207 FVQGAKERGVP

-1288 AFSSGRAQV
+1288 AFSSGRARV

-1312 NHPLFTPQGWRPLG
+1312 NHPLYTPQGWRPLG

-1343 PSAHLAPFELDLLGF
+1343 PSAHLEDHELDLLGF

-1366 HSSGFHL
+1366 HPSGFYL

-1385 EALKRFPNTRTR
+1385 EALKPFPNTRTR
-1397 VAWHRGVAHLYVG
+1397 VSWRRGVAHLYVG
-1410 RQDRKREAGAVAFLR
+1410 RQDRRREAGAVAFLR

-1456 RLWTGDGGVDS
+1456 RLWTGDGGVDPR
-1467 TGRLIH
+1467 GRLIH

-1500 KRFAYKEGRTGYAV
+1500 KGFAYKEGRTGYAV
-1514 YLLGGLKAAHRFAQ
+1514 YLLGGLEAARRFAQ

-1555 TEDILLLAFLDTV
+1555 TKDILPLAFLETV
-1568 KAALAEASLGQV
+1568 KAALAEASRGQV

-1790 GALDAFGDRARFLA
+1790 GALDAFGDRARLLA

-1814 EVRGRGRSGLVGL
+1814 ETRERGRSGLVGL

-1866 YPGLREVASCSLEE
+1866 YPGLREVASCTIEE
-1880 LPEFV
+1880 LSEFV
-1885 RGFPGKPRVLLAG
+1885 RGLPGRPKVLLSG

-1982 EVDHALLDEKGVAR
+1982 EVDHALLDKKGVAR